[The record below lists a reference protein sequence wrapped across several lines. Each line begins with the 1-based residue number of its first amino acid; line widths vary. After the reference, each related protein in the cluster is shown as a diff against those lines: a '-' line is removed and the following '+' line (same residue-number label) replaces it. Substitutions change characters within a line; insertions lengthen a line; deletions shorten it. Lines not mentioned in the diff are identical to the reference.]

1 MKAEVEKLINTGKQL
16 LFFPELSRT
25 LSLRLNFTLA
35 FVGNAVYSA
44 ARWAMVAMLAKLG
57 SPDIVGQF
65 SLGLAVSAPVY
76 MLTNLQLRTV
86 QATDA
91 QDDYAFSDYLGLRLL
106 MDLVAALVVLVIVR
120 ISGYHSD
127 TALVVLLIGLS
138 KAFESVSDV
147 FYGLF
152 QRYERMDRV
161 AISMV
166 LRGVLALSFLGLGVW
181 ISGGLVWGAV
191 GLVLA
196 SLFVLLG
203 YDVSSGIRVLR
214 SVKSMPD
221 TQIYPRWEI
230 NTLMSLTWLSLPLG
244 IVMMLISLKT
254 NMPRYFVESFLG
266 EGDLGIFAAMA
277 YLMVLGNQIVV
288 ALGRSASPRLANHYQ
303 DKNARAF
310 LFLLLKLL
318 GVGFVV
324 GLLGIVVAAAFGQKI
339 LTILYQPEYAR
350 YPGVFFWLMVA
361 AAINYMAT
369 SLGYAMTAARYFW
382 AQIPLF
388 VIVAAVTAIACYGLI
403 PRYGLL
409 GGAMAYFVSMASEL
423 MGSAIVVLLSLR
435 ALLKGD

>member
-1 MKAEVEKLINTGKQL
+1 
-16 LFFPELSRT
+16 
-25 LSLRLNFTLA
+25 
-35 FVGNAVYSA
+35 
-44 ARWAMVAMLAKLG
+44 
-57 SPDIVGQF
+57 
-65 SLGLAVSAPVY
+65 
-76 MLTNLQLRTV
+76 
-86 QATDA
+86 
-91 QDDYAFSDYLGLRLL
+91 
-106 MDLVAALVVLVIVR
+106 
-120 ISGYHSD
+120 
-127 TALVVLLIGLS
+127 
-138 KAFESVSDV
+138 
-147 FYGLF
+147 
-152 QRYERMDRV
+152 
-161 AISMV
+161 
-166 LRGVLALSFLGLGVW
+166 
-181 ISGGLVWGAV
+181 
-191 GLVLA
+191 
-196 SLFVLLG
+196 
-203 YDVSSGIRVLR
+203 
-214 SVKSMPD
+214 MPD
-221 TQIYPRWEI
+221 TQIYRRWEI
-230 NTLMSLTWLSLPLG
+230 NTLMNLTWLSLPLG

-254 NMPRYFVESFLG
+254 NMPRYFVESLLG

-350 YPGVFFWLMVA
+350 YPSVFFWLMVA

-435 ALLKGD
+435 ALLKED